1 MTQFVL
7 KMRKGTKRWRSTFSK
22 KEGKGKEESE
32 GVTTKT
38 TMGFAFGD
46 KEERRVEEGDYYNR
60 GVIKW
65 KIQRVLAAQL
75 KRFGKDVKF
84 VKF

>member
-1 MTQFVL
+1 
-7 KMRKGTKRWRSTFSK
+7 
-22 KEGKGKEESE
+22 
-32 GVTTKT
+32 
-38 TMGFAFGD
+38 MGFAFGD